1 MRILLVSDL
10 HANRPAIEAIRE
22 PFDACLCV
30 GDLVDYG
37 AEPAPVI
44 DWVRRNALACV
55 RGNHDH
61 MVAQNVVTVG
71 VSGFKYLSAVT
82 RPISRQRVT
91 ETDRRFLASLPVTKF
106 LTLDGLRIMLVHA
119 SPRDPLD
126 EYAPPEVEF
135 WKRRVEGLG
144 VDMVCVGHTH
154 VPYELE
160 ANGVRVVNPG
170 SVGLPRDGDPRASY
184 VVIEDGKIS
193 FRRVEYAYEDAVQA
207 LEAAPLPEQAKRLL
221 SQVYR
226 SGQIP
231 NGKKPEEALTT
242 EAQRRAPEVR
252 GQESEVI
259 SQDAGFQISNRV
271 PDASPLTPDH

>member
-22 PFDACLCV
+22 PFDVCLCM

-44 DWVRRNALACV
+44 DWVRRKARACI

-61 MVAQNVVTVG
+61 MVAQNVVTAG
-71 VSGFKYLSAVT
+71 GSGFKYLSAAT
-82 RPISRQRVT
+82 RPISRQRIS
-91 ETDRRFLASLPVTKF
+91 EADRRYLARLPVTQF

-135 WKRRVEGLG
+135 WKRRVEGLD
-144 VDMVCVGHTH
+144 VDLVCVGHTH
-154 VPYELE
+154 VPYQLE

-184 VVIEDGKIS
+184 AMIENGQIS
-193 FRRVEYAYEDAVQA
+193 LRRVEYPVHEAIEA
-207 LEAAPLPEQAKRLL
+207 LEAAPLPEQAKNLL
-221 SQVYR
+221 SLVYR
-226 SGQIP
+226 GGQIP
-231 NGKKPEEALTT
+231 NGKKPEAGVNHRDT
-242 EAQRRAPEVR
+242 ETQR
-252 GQESEVI
+252 
-259 SQDAGFQISNRV
+259 
-271 PDASPLTPDH
+271 